1 MSMGWHYQ
9 GDAHHTSLSAG
20 LTMLG
25 HLLTIAVVTG
35 IVRVDGSLVK
45 DLCLDNC
52 GDIHEQF

>member
-1 MSMGWHYQ
+1 MAMNTM
-9 GDAHHTSLSAG
+9 ASLLAG